1 MNKFV
6 IMKIWQFLVY
16 IFSTPQ
22 ALKLAMSDL
31 FCRFAFFSTKV
42 FHCLDGHAFFYTH
55 TIINQGPCMHA
66 SRDEMVCLITKRI
79 NGKDG
84 TVLLGHTER
93 DLYLEVLLVA

>member
-1 MNKFV
+1 
-6 IMKIWQFLVY
+6 
-16 IFSTPQ
+16 
-22 ALKLAMSDL
+22 
-31 FCRFAFFSTKV
+31 
-42 FHCLDGHAFFYTH
+42 
-55 TIINQGPCMHA
+55 MHA